1 MYKEYLVYK
10 KKCETAQKIYDNIV
24 SEKEE
29 LFISTQ
35 PKAVTYDT
43 EKVAGGTPSNVF
55 DDYLIQQE
63 FKQLDERLDIARSIL
78 EDRIR
83 LLRLKE
89 EQLRHS
95 SNPYDKAYVCR
106 YLDRIQVYKV
116 ANEIGYS
123 EPQTYRILRIIRKDV
138 RMIENDS
145 FDCDIIYNVKM

>member
-10 KKCETAQKIYDNIV
+10 KKCEAAQKIYDNIL

-29 LFISTQ
+29 LFRMTQ
-35 PKAVTYDT
+35 PQGTDFSK
-43 EKVAGGTPSNVF
+43 EKVSGGEKNNAF
-55 DDYLIQQE
+55 DSYLIQDE
-63 FKQLDERLDIARSIL
+63 FKQLDDRLNIARSIL

-95 SNPYDKAYVCR
+95 SNPYDKAYVSR
-106 YLDRIQVYKV
+106 YLDKKQVFKV
-116 ANEIGYS
+116 AKEIDYS

-138 RMIENDS
+138 KMIENDS

>member
-35 PKAVTYDT
+35 PKAVTYDK

-63 FKQLDERLDIARSIL
+63 FKQLDERLNIARSIL

-83 LLRLKE
+83 LLKLKE

-95 SNPYDKAYVCR
+95 NNPYDKAYVSK
-106 YLDRIQVYKV
+106 YLDRKQVYKV
-116 ANEIGYS
+116 AKEIDYS
-123 EPQTYRILRIIRKDV
+123 EPQTYRILRIIRKDIKL
-138 RMIENDS
+138 IENDS

>member
-63 FKQLDERLDIARSIL
+63 FKQLDERLNIARSIL

-83 LLRLKE
+83 LLKLKE
-89 EQLRHS
+89 EQLRQSTH
-95 SNPYDKAYVCR
+95 PHDKVFVCKC
-106 YLDRIQVYKV
+106 LDNKKVYKIAKEV
-116 ANEIGYS
+116 GYS
-123 EPQTYRILRIIRKDV
+123 EVQVYRILKIIRKNT
-138 RMIENDS
+138 I
-145 FDCDIIYNVKM
+145 

>member
-10 KKCETAQKIYDNIV
+10 KKCEAAQKIYDNIV

-29 LFISTQ
+29 LFRMTQ
-35 PKAVTYDT
+35 PQGTDFSK
-43 EKVAGGTPSNVF
+43 EKVSGGEKNNAF
-55 DDYLIQQE
+55 DSYLIQDE
-63 FKQLDERLDIARSIL
+63 FKQLDDRLNIARSIL

-95 SNPYDKAYVCR
+95 HNPYDKAFVYRHLERKFV
-106 YLDRIQVYKV
+106 YQVAQK
-116 ANEIGYS
+116 ISYS
-123 EPQTYRILRIIRKDV
+123 ESHTFRMLEKIAKDIK
-138 RMIENDS
+138 MIENDS